1 MKYIISESRFNKIV
15 SDYLDSID
23 YTEYIDSSDIFLA
36 NPETEHGEYLYEK
49 DSGELLI
56 NPDIITMLTKFFG
69 MDDFKAY
76 DSIENWFSKK
86 YDVYID
92 TTRPWDW

>member
-36 NPETEHGEYLYEK
+36 NPETEHGEYSYDKNEQ
-49 DSGELLI
+49 DLLI
-56 NPDIITMLTKFFG
+56 NPDIVNMLSKVFG
-69 MDDFKAY
+69 MDNYETFHTL
-76 DSIENWFSKK
+76 ENWFSKK
-86 YDVYID
+86 YDVHIESS
-92 TTRPWDW
+92 RPWDW